1 MTARVLRTGE
11 RATCRFTFMYR
22 PEYIKPGA
30 RLLFREGRTKGVGK
44 LLSVEEDGLG
54 PQPTI
59 EVRIQPCPALVVTLS
74 CRHSQAD
81 CLVVIRLVLTLL
93 SCDILL
99 SAFEL
104 DRNTPCTL
112 VVTLS
117 CRHSS

>member
-1 MTARVLRTGE
+1 MIVRTG
-11 RATCRFTFMYR
+11 
-22 PEYIKPGA
+22 
-30 RLLFREGRTKGVGK
+30 LLFREGRTKGVGK

-59 EVRIQPCPALVVTLS
+59 EVRIQPCPALVVTFLLGI
-74 CRHSQAD
+74 QAD

-93 SCDILL
+93 SCDLLL

-104 DRNTPCTL
+104 DRKTPCSTL
-112 VVTLS
+112 VVTFS